1 MDPAAPAAVVPV
13 PDLAL
18 ALPPVSQE
26 LPGLLH
32 PSPLLSSGQ
41 EIPGSERGACLW
53 RPWLSSTNDPP
64 RQVRK
69 LVDWAAGGVTATE
82 ATKADS
88 EFHHP
93 VRLFWPKSRSF
104 DYLYSAGEI
113 LLQNFPV
120 QATINLYEDSDSED
134 EEEEEEE
141 EDEEEKEEANKKG
154 PEGCVRIP
162 GPAPHRATAPPVQT
176 EAVTDWQV
184 SKGLSK
190 GHLSGLKTGS
200 SSCPA
205 HPGLPN

>member
-1 MDPAAPAAVVPV
+1 MDPAAPAALVPV

-32 PSPLLSSGQ
+32 PSSLLSSGQ
-41 EIPGSERGACLW
+41 EIPGSE
-53 RPWLSSTNDPP
+53 
-64 RQVRK
+64 
-69 LVDWAAGGVTATE
+69 
-82 ATKADS
+82 
-88 EFHHP
+88 
-93 VRLFWPKSRSF
+93 RLFWPKSRSF

-120 QATINLYEDSDSED
+120 QATINLYEDSNSED

-141 EDEEEKEEANKKG
+141 EEYEEEKEEANKKG
-154 PEGCVRIP
+154 PEGCVRVP

-184 SKGLSK
+184 S
-190 GHLSGLKTGS
+190 
-200 SSCPA
+200 
-205 HPGLPN
+205 